1 VRFARSSS
9 APLSDDAHRAF
20 EERFGITMIQAM
32 GMTEAGAIFFNPP
45 DRTQRKIGA
54 LGRSCG
60 LEVKIVGADGRP
72 MPQGATGELLVRGAA
87 VMRGYFRDPAATAA
101 AIDADGWLRTGDLVY
116 RDADDYF
123 FHAGRAKDLI
133 IKAGTNIAPAEV
145 DDALASHPAVAAA
158 IAIGVADPNLG
169 EDIGAFV
176 VLRQGAQCSE
186 RALLDHCEARIG
198 EFKTPSWITFVEALP
213 SGPSGK
219 VLRAQLAQRAAL
231 GRGGEV
237 DRRALSLAESKR
249 TGARDLI
256 EQAIASVW
264 ADVLGRDTPGVE
276 EDFFAL
282 GGTSL
287 HALRITTRLRQVLGV
302 QLSLGTMLGA
312 PTVAAQADLVA
323 ARQPRSA
330 TGEMHVDQR
339 GTDDTRTAAA
349 ALLAP
354 IDAQQAETPLFC
366 VHDIGRFIAL
376 AEALGPRTP
385 VYGVAIG
392 PVIAALDS
400 SEPAASFADLSVEA
414 LARACATEIRRTQP
428 VGPYRLAG
436 FSFGGRVA
444 LETAQ
449 QLRAAGDEVGLLVIF
464 DTFMPGAFRR
474 RPLRWIGEHIA
485 GVLGQGPRYLIAT
498 ARRRHGRE
506 IAMPAADRS
515 GDGATFV
522 RREAALRRQLGA
534 RYRPQPYGGQVVLF
548 RATANEVPRRFRA
561 NPRLGWERIAPDT
574 LQVHE
579 VPGQHLEIL
588 SPRHVPVIVDALR
601 RYLA

>member
-1 VRFARSSS
+1 
-9 APLSDDAHRAF
+9 
-20 EERFGITMIQAM
+20 
-32 GMTEAGAIFFNPP
+32 
-45 DRTQRKIGA
+45 
-54 LGRSCG
+54 
-60 LEVKIVGADGRP
+60 
-72 MPQGATGELLVRGAA
+72 
-87 VMRGYFRDPAATAA
+87 
-101 AIDADGWLRTGDLVY
+101 
-116 RDADDYF
+116 
-123 FHAGRAKDLI
+123 
-133 IKAGTNIAPAEV
+133 
-145 DDALASHPAVAAA
+145 
-158 IAIGVADPNLG
+158 
-169 EDIGAFV
+169 
-176 VLRQGAQCSE
+176 
-186 RALLDHCEARIG
+186 
-198 EFKTPSWITFVEALP
+198 
-213 SGPSGK
+213 
-219 VLRAQLAQRAAL
+219 
-231 GRGGEV
+231 
-237 DRRALSLAESKR
+237 
-249 TGARDLI
+249 LI

-264 ADVLGRDTPGVE
+264 ADVLGRDTPGVG

-323 ARQPRSA
+323 ERQPRSA
-330 TGEMHVDQR
+330 TGEMHVDQP

-349 ALLAP
+349 TLLAP

-400 SEPAASFADLSVEA
+400 SEPTASFADLSVEA

-428 VGPYRLAG
+428 AGPYRLAG

-474 RPLRWIGEHIA
+474 RPLRWLGEHIA

-498 ARRRHGRE
+498 ARRRHGPELACRRR
-506 IAMPAADRS
+506 IRQATARS
-515 GDGATFV
+515 CGAS
-522 RREAALRRQLGA
+522 GA
-534 RYRPQPYGGQVVLF
+534 WANSARHRPQPYAGRVVLF
-548 RATANEVPRRFRA
+548 RATANEVTLPRQSAARLGAHRAGYVAGARSSRPTPRDPQPAPRARHRRHLAPLSGVGAALWAARGARSAPVIEGPTVRGSEGSSRKDPNSQSLA
-561 NPRLGWERIAPDT
+561 NP
-574 LQVHE
+574 
-579 VPGQHLEIL
+579 
-588 SPRHVPVIVDALR
+588 
-601 RYLA
+601 